1 MGGGNGHNSSLLERP
16 RGSGGHERAGIA
28 SVDLGGWRGLRE
40 EKADFAEPE
49 SREGE
54 SDPGGWRKRLE
65 FLAAGI
71 AGREE
76 TRSG

>member
-1 MGGGNGHNSSLLERP
+1 M
-16 RGSGGHERAGIA
+16 
-28 SVDLGGWRGLRE
+28 RE